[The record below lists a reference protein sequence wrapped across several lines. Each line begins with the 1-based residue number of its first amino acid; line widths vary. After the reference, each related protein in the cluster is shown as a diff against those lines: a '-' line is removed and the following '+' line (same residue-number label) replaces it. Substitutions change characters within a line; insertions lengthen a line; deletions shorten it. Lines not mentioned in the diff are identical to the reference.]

1 MILPK
6 ISIVIPTFNRA
17 NYLERTI
24 LSVLSQNYPNLELI
38 IVDGGS
44 NDGSTEII
52 QKFKPE
58 IAHYISEP
66 DQGMYHALQK
76 GFDKS
81 SGDIMAWINSDDL
94 YHHNSLHTV
103 SKIFNDLPNIDWI
116 SGMPAFYNSN
126 NECVKISKPIYRTKS
141 HILIGD
147 YKWIQQENIFWK
159 QSLWKKSGAKF
170 DLEYKLAGDFELW
183 TRFFNFSQLYY
194 VETSFA
200 GFRLHGDQL
209 SITKEGQYEIEAQK
223 IQYKNFKP
231 GSISLRLK
239 LLKYLFDFKSRLS
252 KSQRTSMKLL
262 AELITLYLNKKLK
275 TKNHIYYD
283 FTTNKWQC

>member
-94 YHHNSLHTV
+94 YHHNSLHIV
-103 SKIFNDLPNIDWI
+103 SKIFSDLPNIEWI
-116 SGMPAFYNSN
+116 SGMPAFYNN
-126 NECVKISKPIYRTKS
+126 NDDCVKISKPIYRTQE
-141 HILIGD
+141 HFLIGD
-147 YKWIQQENIFWK
+147 CKWIQQENIFWK
-159 QSLWKKSGAKF
+159 RSLWERSGSKF
-170 DLEYKLAGDFELW
+170 NLKYALAADFELW
-183 TRFFNFSQLYY
+183 TRFFSNSNLYY

-200 GFRLHGDQL
+200 GFRLHGEQL
-209 SITKEGQYEIEAQK
+209 SILKEKQYENEAHDIQVK
-223 IQYKNFKP
+223 ISKQS
-231 GSISLRLK
+231 SISLRLK
-239 LLKYLFDFKSRLS
+239 LFKHLYSFKSRLS
-252 KSQRTSMKLL
+252 KSQFIPLKVLS
-262 AELITLYLNKKLK
+262 EIITLYLNKKLK
-275 TKNHIYYD
+275 TKNHISYNFD
-283 FTTNKWQC
+283 TNKWQC